1 MRANGTPQEPTM
13 PSPALL
19 RSAHTEPQAS
29 VSEPPQNAQSAP
41 RSRKSPQPP
50 TPLRHRSTRTLNP
63 LAPGAAAPSKPN
75 FHIHYTHEHAETQ
88 SCFLRNDSFRKKQD
102 YNPKKRF
109 TGCCYDTV
117 LDPASNRVL
126 SC

>member
-1 MRANGTPQEPTM
+1 MRAKGTPLEATKLL
-13 PSPALL
+13 PALL
-19 RSAHTEPQAS
+19 TQRSHRAAGERQRAP
-29 VSEPPQNAQSAP
+29 SECSECSEISKISTAAP
-41 RSRKSPQPP
+41 S
-50 TPLRHRSTRTLNP
+50 LRHRSTRTLNP
-63 LAPGAAAPSKPN
+63 LTPGAAAPSKPN
-75 FHIHYTHEHAETQ
+75 FHIHCTHEHAETQ